1 MKPRLCSILS
11 LVLFVGVADVLVAKS
26 KLLDRIPS
34 DSVLVVSVDDLSDF
48 SEKIEDGP
56 FGLLSQS
63 PAWSKVTD
71 WMEQEFESEFGEKEP
86 ALDEM
91 IEQMKEWKDSF
102 NGGMV
107 MSMGGFEKMLDSLRP
122 SPDERKSA
130 NDLRPNVVF
139 LMETEKTD
147 KDLVKTLRWMKK
159 EIKRSDGD
167 FGWDRSTVERTEIHW
182 IGPKKSKED
191 ERIAL
196 FIDGKVLHLILGGE
210 ENVRDVLLL
219 GSGDSFSK
227 AISENDQYLDLFTEI
242 GSGDARVFVN
252 FKPLI
257 SILKNVVADP
267 KFELPEN
274 PFGIKTKSLVNALG
288 LDSMDCLGLQI
299 DPSDE
304 GFSISSAFFVSK
316 YDGLFT
322 LMEDDGKKA
331 NLHPFVP
338 PGLMSASSARYD
350 LSKLWPKIEEM
361 MREISP
367 QLLLLVNAQIQ
378 AFEDQIGVP
387 FRKNVLGSL
396 GDDIVSFSRL
406 NADWA
411 ENVGSIFSGELD
423 DDELGIDQLSEDI
436 KSPTSDVYAISLR
449 DPKLFDQAL
458 RATMDGATKGADMFE
473 ERKHKG
479 TLIRSMRGL
488 EQAGVS
494 LSYAVTDK
502 WLLLTMGEDQFL
514 NQVIDRMQSDQ
525 KSLWDRQDVKSA
537 LRDFPDQVSQVEYF
551 DLGQLMGMLKPMIGE
566 MMEGE
571 GADMDL
577 KPGDLPDFPYF
588 MLGWGKY
595 VKRGLVSKIT
605 LFPKASK

>member
-252 FKPLI
+252 FKPLL
-257 SILKNVVADP
+257 SILEKVLENP
-267 KFELPEN
+267 EIELPEN
-274 PFGIKTKSLVNALG
+274 PFGIKTDGLIKALG
-288 LDSMDCLGLQI
+288 LNSMDCLGMQI

-304 GFSISSAFFVSK
+304 SFSLSSAFFVTK
-316 YDGLFT
+316 YDGIFS
-322 LMEDDGKKA
+322 LMKDDGKKA
-331 NLHPFVP
+331 NLHQFVP

-537 LRDFPDQVSQVEYF
+537 LRNFPDQVSQVEYF

>member
-1 MKPRLCSILS
+1 MKPRLAS
-11 LVLFVGVADVLVAKS
+11 LFSLFLFVGLTDLLVAKS
-26 KLLDRIPS
+26 KLLDRIPG
-34 DSVLVVSVDDLSDF
+34 DSVLVLSVDDWSDF
-48 SEKIEDGP
+48 SEKMEEGP
-56 FGLLSQS
+56 FGLFSKS
-63 PAWSKVTD
+63 PAWRKMTE
-71 WMEQEFESEFGEKEP
+71 WMEEEFESEFDEQE
-86 ALDEM
+86 ALYEEM
-91 IEQMKEWKDSF
+91 MEQMKDWKDSLD
-102 NGGMV
+102 GGMA
-107 MSMGGFEKMLDSLRP
+107 MSMGGFEKMLD
-122 SPDERKSA
+122 RKEQEA
-130 NDLRPNVVF
+130 PNEVLPNIVF

-159 EIKRSDGD
+159 EIKRTDGD
-167 FGWDRSTVERTEIHW
+167 FAWDRSTIEGREVHW
-182 IGPKKSKED
+182 IGPKKSKGD
-191 ERIAL
+191 ERAAI
-196 FIDGKVLHLILGGE
+196 FIDDKVLHLILGGE

-219 GSGDSFSK
+219 GSGDSSAK
-227 AISENDQYLDLFTEI
+227 AISENDQYLDLFDEI
-242 GSGDARVFVN
+242 GSGDARVFMN
-252 FKPLI
+252 FKPLL
-257 SILKNVVADP
+257 SILEKVVENP
-267 KFELPEN
+267 EFELPEN
-274 PFGIKTKSLVNALG
+274 PFGIKTEGLIKALG
-288 LDSMDCLGLQI
+288 LNSMDCLGMQI

-304 GFSISSAFFVSK
+304 SFSLSSAFFVTK
-316 YDGLFT
+316 YDGIFS
-322 LMEDDGKKA
+322 LMKDDGKKA
-331 NLHPFVP
+331 NLHQFVP

-350 LSKLWPKIEEM
+350 LSKLWPKMEEM

-387 FRKNVLGSL
+387 FRKNVLGSF

-423 DDELGIDQLSEDI
+423 DDELDELDVDQLSL
-436 KSPTSDVYAISLR
+436 PTSDVYAISLR

-458 RATMDGATKGADMFE
+458 RATMDGATKGADLFE

-488 EQAGVS
+488 EQAGVT

-514 NQVIDRMQSDQ
+514 NQVIDRMQSDE
-525 KSLWDRQDVKSA
+525 KSLWDRKDVKGA

-551 DLGQLMGMLKPMIGE
+551 DLGQLMEMFKPMIGE
-566 MMEGE
+566 MMEDE
-571 GADMDL
+571 GADLDL
-577 KPGDLPDFPYF
+577 KPEDIPDFPYF

-595 VKRGLVSKIT
+595 VKRGLVSKVT